1 MGELT
6 PRKLDADEKQAR
18 DWFDVLAGR
27 RPGGS
32 PVPDAAFAELLRKAI
47 TANPPPAGEMQL
59 SVIEMEKR
67 ICDAAAKVGLLSMEK
82 PRMPLHPKAAT
93 AGWLTGLW
101 TTLTGAPVRSV
112 TAAALVLVGVF
123 LVVQQSSHVEPEAMP
138 VSRGA
143 QIQAAEAPGDPQRA
157 ASALVAE
164 LKQEGIVA
172 RLEREQQQVIILVE
186 LPKSPTPAQKSA
198 LARAKTT
205 ALLFSPGLTIRATE

>member
-59 SVIEMEKR
+59 SMIEMEKR
-67 ICDAAAKVGLLSMEK
+67 ICDAAAKEGLLSIEK

-101 TTLTGAPVRSV
+101 TTLTGALVRSV
-112 TAAALVLVGVF
+112 TAAALVVIVGVF
-123 LVVQQSSHVEPEAMP
+123 LVQQSSHVEPEAMP

-143 QIQAAEAPGDPQRA
+143 QIQRAEAPGDPQRA

-205 ALLFSPGLTIRATE
+205 ALLLSPGLTIRETE

>member
-27 RPGGS
+27 RPGG
-32 PVPDAAFAELLRKAI
+32 PPIPDAAFAELLRKAI

-67 ICDAAAKVGLLSMEK
+67 ICDAAAKEGLLSIEK

-101 TTLTGAPVRSV
+101 TTLTGAPLRSV
-112 TAAALVLVGVF
+112 TAAALVVVGVF
-123 LVVQQSSHVEPEAMP
+123 LVVHQSSHVEPEAMA

-143 QIQAAEAPGDPQRA
+143 QIQGAEAPGDPQRA

-205 ALLFSPGLTIRATE
+205 ALLLSPSLTIRETE

>member
-6 PRKLDADEKQAR
+6 PRKIDADEKQAR

-27 RPGGS
+27 RPGG
-32 PVPDAAFAELLRKAI
+32 PPIPDAAFAELLREAI

-67 ICDAAAKVGLLSMEK
+67 ICDAAAKEGLLSIEK

-101 TTLTGAPVRSV
+101 TTLTGAPLRSV
-112 TAAALVLVGVF
+112 TAAALVVVGVF

-143 QIQAAEAPGDPQRA
+143 QIQGAEAPGDPQRA
-157 ASALVAE
+157 AIALVAE

-205 ALLFSPGLTIRATE
+205 ALLFSPGLTIRETE

>member
-1 MGELT
+1 VGELT

-32 PVPDAAFAELLRKAI
+32 PIPDAAFAELLRKAI

-67 ICDAAAKVGLLSMEK
+67 ICDAAAKEGLLSIEK

-101 TTLTGAPVRSV
+101 TTLTGALVRSV
-112 TAAALVLVGVF
+112 TAAALVVIVGVF
-123 LVVQQSSHVEPEAMP
+123 LVQQSSHVEPEAMP

-143 QIQAAEAPGDPQRA
+143 QIQRAEAPGDPQRA

-205 ALLFSPGLTIRATE
+205 ALLLSPGLTIRETE

>member
-27 RPGGS
+27 RPGG
-32 PVPDAAFAELLRKAI
+32 PPIQDAAFAELLRKAI

-67 ICDAAAKVGLLSMEK
+67 ICDAAAKEGLLSIEK

-138 VSRGA
+138 VSRGV
-143 QIQAAEAPGDPQRA
+143 QI
-157 ASALVAE
+157 
-164 LKQEGIVA
+164 
-172 RLEREQQQVIILVE
+172 
-186 LPKSPTPAQKSA
+186 
-198 LARAKTT
+198 
-205 ALLFSPGLTIRATE
+205 

>member
-6 PRKLDADEKQAR
+6 SRKLDADEKQAR

-32 PVPDAAFAELLRKAI
+32 PIPDAAFAELLRRAI
-47 TANPPPAGEMQL
+47 TANPPPAGEMQI

-67 ICDAAAKVGLLSMEK
+67 ICDAAAKEGLLSMEK

-101 TTLTGAPVRSV
+101 TTLTGAPIRSV
-112 TAAALVLVGVF
+112 TAAALVIVGVF
-123 LVVQQSSHVEPEAMP
+123 LVVQKSSDVEPEAMP

-143 QIQAAEAPGDPQRA
+143 QIQAAEAGGDPQRA

-205 ALLFSPGLTIRATE
+205 ALLFSPGLTIRETE